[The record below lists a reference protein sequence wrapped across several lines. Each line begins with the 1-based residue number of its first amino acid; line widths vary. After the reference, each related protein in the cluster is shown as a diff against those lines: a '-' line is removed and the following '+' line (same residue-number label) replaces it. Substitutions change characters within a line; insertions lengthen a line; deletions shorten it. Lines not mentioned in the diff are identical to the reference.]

1 MFPALLILFLAYMIL
16 VSYYTYQ
23 WSRVPVFFVQDTKQ
37 KRGFSVLIPA
47 RNEEN
52 NIGGLL
58 VALQG
63 QQYPSELIEVMVIDD
78 GSTDQTAKIVQ
89 QFPFVRLLSSENDDG
104 RCGKKQAIRTG
115 LERATHEWILTTD
128 ADSLPGP
135 NWIATLNDFI
145 DQRED
150 TICVVGPVTLTTLD
164 STLLQAFQRYDH
176 LMFQGITAAAI
187 GSGLHALGN
196 GANLCYQ
203 KDAFHA
209 VNGFQGIDQ
218 LASGDDIL
226 LIEKFM
232 QQYPGQVQFLKSN
245 KAIVKTT
252 ACANWKELWQQ
263 RLRWVSKAGIYK
275 NPRLQLAQ
283 WITGGFNVVLL
294 VQTLFCI
301 LQPAELKP
309 TLAVWILKAIL
320 EWMLIA
326 PVAKLY
332 REPKNALL
340 FFLLQPLHVCYLIA
354 VAIAGKGRSYDW
366 KGRTV
371 H

>member
-1 MFPALLILFLAYMIL
+1 MLPALLIFFLAYLIL

-23 WSRVPVFFVQDTKQ
+23 WSRVPGFFAQDTKQ

-63 QQYPSELIEVMVIDD
+63 QQYPSELIEVIVIDD

-89 QFPFVRLLSSENDDG
+89 QFPLATLLQPGGTS
-104 RCGKKQAIRTG
+104 GKKQVLNVGIEKARN
-115 LERATHEWILTTD
+115 EWILTID
-128 ADSLPGP
+128 ADSIPGP
-135 NWIATLNDFI
+135 EWINTINDFI
-145 DQRED
+145 DRQGE
-150 TICVVGPVTLTTLD
+150 IVCIVGPVTLTTID

-196 GANLCYQ
+196 GANLCYR
-203 KDAFHA
+203 KDAFYS
-209 VNGFQGIDQ
+209 VDGFKGIDQ

-245 KAIVKTT
+245 KAIVKTSSCT
-252 ACANWKELWQQ
+252 NWKELWQQ
-263 RLRWVSKAGIYK
+263 RIRWVSKAGSYK
-275 NPRLQLAQ
+275 NSRLQLAQ
-283 WITGGFNVVLL
+283 WITGGFNLVLL
-294 VQTLFCI
+294 LQSLICLF
-301 LQPAELKP
+301 QPEELKP
-309 TLAVWILKAIL
+309 TLAVWILKALL

-332 REPKNALL
+332 REPNNGLL
-340 FFLLQPLHVCYLIA
+340 FFLLQPLHVGYLIA
-354 VAIAGKGRSYDW
+354 IALAGKGRSYEW

>member
-1 MFPALLILFLAYMIL
+1 MFPALLILFLAYLLL

-23 WSRVPVFFVQDTKQ
+23 WNRVPGFIARDTKQ
-37 KRGFSVLIPA
+37 KRGVSVLIPA

-63 QQYPSELIEVMVIDD
+63 QQYPSELIEVIVIDD
-78 GSTDQTAKIVQ
+78 GSNDNTTSIVQ
-89 QFPFVRLLSSENDDG
+89 QFSFATLLQPGDTNG
-104 RCGKKQAIRTG
+104 AAGKKQALKAGI
-115 LERATHEWILTTD
+115 EKASNEWIITID
-128 ADSLPGP
+128 ADSIPGP
-135 NWIATLNDFI
+135 EWISTINDFI
-145 DQRED
+145 DRQGE
-150 TICVVGPVTLTTLD
+150 IVCVVGPVTLTTID
-164 STLLQAFQRYDH
+164 SNLLQAFQRYDH

-196 GANLCYQ
+196 GANLCYR
-203 KDAFHA
+203 KDAFHS
-209 VNGFQGIDQ
+209 VGGFEGIDQ

-226 LIEKFM
+226 LVEKFM

-263 RLRWVSKAGIYK
+263 RVRWVSKAGSYK
-275 NPRLQLAQ
+275 NSRLHLAQ
-283 WITGGFNVVLL
+283 WITGGFNAVLL
-294 VQTLFCI
+294 IQSAWCVLN
-301 LQPAELKP
+301 PEELKP
-309 TLAVWILKAIL
+309 TISIWILKAII

-332 REPKNALL
+332 REPKNGLV
-340 FFLLQPLHVCYLIA
+340 FFMLQPIHACYLIA
-354 VAIAGKGRSYDW
+354 VGLWGMRKTYRW
-366 KGRTV
+366 KERTV